1 MSFSFKKRIYG
12 YECDIYGHLN
22 NANYL
27 PILEAAR
34 SEALQEMGMP
44 IQKLLEMKW
53 HIYVFRFELDFIKSI
68 QLEDIIEV
76 RSKVLQLNKV
86 KSIWEQEIY
95 NSTNELCFR
104 SLLTAVFAHNGKP
117 ARLIPEIYNIFAQYL
132 RIESR

>member
-44 IQKLLEMKW
+44 IQKLMDLQW
-53 HIYVFRFELDFIKSI
+53 HLYVYRFEIDYIKALL
-68 QLEDIIEV
+68 LEDIIEV
-76 RSKVLQLNKV
+76 RSMVLTLNKV
-86 KSIWEQEIY
+86 KSTWQQEIY
-95 NSTNELCFR
+95 NSQGELCFR
-104 SLLTAVFAHNGKP
+104 SVMTAVFAYQGKP
-117 ARLIPEIYNIFAQYL
+117 ARLIPEIYDVFARYL
-132 RIESR
+132 EKG

>member
-44 IQKLLEMKW
+44 IQKLLDLQW
-53 HIYVFRFELDFIKSI
+53 HLYVYRFEIDYIKAI

-76 RSKVLQLNKV
+76 RSKVLTLNKV
-86 KSIWEQEIY
+86 KSTWQQEIY
-95 NSTNELCFR
+95 DSRGELCFR
-104 SLLTAVFAHNGKP
+104 SVMTAVFAHKGKP
-117 ARLIPEIYNIFAQYL
+117 ARLIPEIYDVFARYL
-132 RIESR
+132 DKG

>member
-34 SEALQEMGMP
+34 SEAMQDMGVTINRM
-44 IQKLLEMKW
+44 LEQRW
-53 HIYVFRFELDFIKSI
+53 HIYILHFELDYIKAV

-76 RSKVLQLNKV
+76 KSRIVWMSRV
-86 KSIWEQEIY
+86 KGQWIQEIY
-95 NSTNELCFR
+95 NSAGELCFTAK
-104 SLLTAVFAHNGKP
+104 LIAVFAFEGKP
-117 ARLIPEIYNIFAQYL
+117 ARLAPQFYDVFVRYL
-132 RIESR
+132 ERD

>member
-44 IQKLLEMKW
+44 IQKLLDLHW
-53 HIYVFRFELDFIKSI
+53 HLYVYRFEMDYIKAL
-68 QLEDIIEV
+68 QLEEIIEV
-76 RSKVLQLNKV
+76 RSIVLTLNKV
-86 KSIWEQEIY
+86 KSTWQQEIY
-95 NSTNELCFR
+95 DSKGELCFR
-104 SLLTAVFAHNGKP
+104 SIMTAVFAHQGKP
-117 ARLIPEIYNIFAQYL
+117 ARLIPEIYDVFTRYL
-132 RIESR
+132 EKT